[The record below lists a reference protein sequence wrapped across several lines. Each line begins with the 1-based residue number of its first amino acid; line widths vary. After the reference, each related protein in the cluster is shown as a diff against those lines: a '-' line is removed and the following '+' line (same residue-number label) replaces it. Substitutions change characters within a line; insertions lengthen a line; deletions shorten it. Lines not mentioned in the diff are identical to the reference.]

1 MLAPCR
7 QLATALLATLLVAS
21 FSSATNAQST
31 AITYQ
36 GLVQTDGFPA
46 TGPVDLRF
54 RLYDNDV
61 NGTQLGPEITVLA
74 VDLVAGTF
82 SVPLDF
88 GVEPYLALSRRYL
101 EIDARRVGGESYT
114 TLAPRQFLSAAPYS
128 INTRGIF
135 VDIQGNVGIQTS
147 TPAFPLDVRGGFRAS
162 GGLVNDAS
170 NLIATEARGTNP
182 GWQSFVAEHNG
193 ELRSVTFRTIAPAP
207 WTGTLQI
214 FSGQGTG
221 GTALTAPITISG
233 PGSPTAQS
241 VTAAIPAGTALAVG
255 NTYTFALTSP
265 NNFTPMTSNANPYPP
280 GQANSGANTDLYF
293 ITQISPTG
301 LLVNADGRVG
311 IGTEAPTAE
320 LDVRGNIRLG
330 SNGQFSAVAGEEE
343 LRFIRGSVVATP
355 ISGTGWTAQQLF
367 PGQFRV
373 TFTTPFATGTVPT
386 VVVTPTN
393 VVVTNL
399 GTVTHQ
405 QFDVRFVTISGLDAV
420 SGFNFIVNGPR

>member
-1 MLAPCR
+1 MRAPCR

-21 FSSATNAQST
+21 FSSATNAQGT

-46 TGPVDLRF
+46 AGPVDLRF

-221 GTALTAPITISG
+221 GAALTSPIAIGG

-320 LDVRGNIRLG
+320 LDVRGNVRLG
-330 SNGQFSAVAGEEE
+330 SNGQFSAVAAEEQ
-343 LRFIRGSVVATP
+343 LRFIRGRVGSSPA
-355 ISGTGWTAQQLF
+355 SGTGWTASQVA
-367 PGQFRV
+367 PGTYFV
-373 TFTTPFATGTVPT
+373 FFTTPFPAGTTPT
-386 VVVTPTN
+386 VVVTPTSTAIVDLN
-393 VVVTNL
+393 S
-399 GTVTHQ
+399 VTHQ
-405 QFDVRFVTISGLDAV
+405 QFQV
-420 SGFNFIVNGPR
+420 SFELPNGQPALTGFHFIVTGPR

>member
-1 MLAPCR
+1 MRAPCR
-7 QLATALLATLLVAS
+7 QLATALVATLLVAC
-21 FSSATNAQST
+21 FPSATNAQGT

-46 TGPVDLRF
+46 AGPVDLRF

-61 NGTQLGPEITVLA
+61 NGTQLGPEITVLN

-88 GVEPYLALSRRYL
+88 GVEPYLALSRRWL
-101 EIDARRVGGESYT
+101 ELDARRVGGESYT
-114 TLAPRQFLSAAPYS
+114 TLAPRRLLSAAPYS

-135 VDIQGNVGIQTS
+135 VDIQGNVGIQTT

-193 ELRSVTFRTIAPAP
+193 ELRSVTFRTVAPGP

-221 GTALTAPITISG
+221 GAALTAPIVIGG

-241 VTAAIPAGTALAVG
+241 VTAAIPAGTSLTVG

-265 NNFTPMTSNANPYPP
+265 NSFAPMTTNSNPYPP
-280 GQANSGANTDLYF
+280 GQANSGTNTDLYF

-311 IGTEAPTAE
+311 IGTESPTAE

-330 SNGQFSAVAGEEE
+330 SNGQLSAAAAEEQ
-343 LRFIRGSVVATP
+343 LRFIRGTVAGTP
-355 ISGTGWTAQQLF
+355 SSGTGWTAQQILPGLF
-367 PGQFRV
+367 SV

-386 VVVTPTN
+386 VVVTPRSPVLVDIGSTN
-393 VVVTNL
+393 NV
-399 GTVTHQ
+399 
-405 QFDVRFVTISGLDAV
+405 QFQVRFTTVSGLDTLA
-420 SGFNFIVNGPR
+420 SFDFIVTGPR